1 MKSPGSV
8 AGRGSR
14 RTNGRASDRTSSRRS
29 GPGWGG
35 DGRDWGTGRMRR
47 RARRA
52 ILSASGLLLA
62 ALVLA
67 GSAGCGHV
75 TPPQRPPP
83 LGPEEGPIYDA
94 GAPPPEADDE
104 AGDGQEDDRR

>member
-1 MKSPGSV
+1 MKTLASTGCRVNRRASGG
-8 AGRGSR
+8 AGRRARGRGSR
-14 RTNGRASDRTSSRRS
+14 P
-29 GPGWGG
+29 GP
-35 DGRDWGTGRMRR
+35 DAPRMRLR
-47 RARRA
+47 PGKA

-62 ALVLA
+62 ALVAA

-94 GAPPPEADDE
+94 GAPPEDDE
-104 AGDGQEDDRR
+104 GDDGPEDDRR